1 MSSTSR
7 QSNGS
12 TYLGRAKVKR
22 PTLIFG
28 AGTLARLAY
37 LDAQEAGDTE
47 IIGFVVDDSFHTA
60 DRFLGLPLY
69 RWTDARERFDP
80 SRVWFHTA
88 IGYREMRRRAAAF
101 EQLCAAGFDFVN
113 IISPQCH
120 VSRHATLG
128 ADNFLMAGTVIEAG
142 VHMGSNNVV
151 WSNATVCHDSAIGDH
166 NFIAANSTLGGHVVV
181 GDLNFLGFSCV
192 VRERVHIG
200 SETLVGA
207 QALVLADTRAQSVYF
222 GSPARWV
229 RPVDP
234 AVGILLT

>member
-7 QSNGS
+7 RSNGS
-12 TYLGRAKVKR
+12 TFLGRASVKR

-37 LDAQEAGDTE
+37 LEAQEAGDVE
-47 IIGFVVDDSFHTA
+47 VIGFVVDDGFHTA
-60 DRFLGLPLY
+60 DRFLDLPLY

-80 SRVWFHTA
+80 SRVYLHTA
-88 IGYREMRRRAAAF
+88 IGYREMRARAAAF
-101 EQLCAAGFDFVN
+101 AKLNAAGFAFVN
-113 IISPQCH
+113 IVSPRSH

-128 ADNFLMAGTVIEAG
+128 TNNFVMAGTVIEANARI
-142 VHMGSNNVV
+142 GSNNVL

-181 GDLNFLGFSCV
+181 GNLNFLGFSCV
-192 VRERVHIG
+192 VRERIRIG

-207 QALVLADTRAQSVYF
+207 QALVLADTREQSVYF
-222 GSPARWV
+222 GSPARWI
-229 RPVDP
+229 RPIDP
-234 AVGILLT
+234 AAGIVFT